1 MIRLR
6 SPEIY
11 VGLFDIEKV
20 GSSTITEPI
29 GVSYRYPNSNIVNI
43 AVAERGFH
51 HQLHNAYMYG
61 FYDPDSRPL
70 VQSDKVSAF
79 AYQDIPT
86 EGCPIEDIKTYVY
99 YFAAGEQPDLSS
111 RLRKKLNA
119 QRKLAARVLAAVLS
133 NEVYKGLPGDGT
145 MHRKR
150 IPRRILN
157 SNPDNIMYCRVS

>member
-11 VGLFDIEKV
+11 VGLFDIERV

-51 HQLHNAYMYG
+51 HQLHNAYMYDVYG
-61 FYDPDSRPL
+61 PDSRPL

-79 AYQDIPT
+79 AYQDMST
-86 EGCPIEDIKTYVY
+86 EGCPIEGIKTYVY
-99 YFAAGEQPDLSS
+99 YFAVDEQPDLSS

-133 NEVYKGLPGDGT
+133 NGGYKGLPGDGT

>member
-1 MIRLR
+1 
-6 SPEIY
+6 
-11 VGLFDIEKV
+11 
-20 GSSTITEPI
+20 
-29 GVSYRYPNSNIVNI
+29 
-43 AVAERGFH
+43 
-51 HQLHNAYMYG
+51 MYG
-61 FYDPDSRPL
+61 VYDPDSRPL

-86 EGCPIEDIKTYVY
+86 EGCPIEDIKTYIY
-99 YFAAGEQPDLSS
+99 YF
-111 RLRKKLNA
+111 
-119 QRKLAARVLAAVLS
+119 AARVLAAVLS